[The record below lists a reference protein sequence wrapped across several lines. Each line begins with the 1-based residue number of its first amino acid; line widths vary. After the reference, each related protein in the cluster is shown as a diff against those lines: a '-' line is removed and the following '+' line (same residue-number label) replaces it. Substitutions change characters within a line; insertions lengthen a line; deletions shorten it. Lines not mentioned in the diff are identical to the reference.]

1 MKRVG
6 VECHISKEG
15 GGKGGR
21 NKTSNK
27 TSSMDVTSERNSKY
41 VTINDGTGGTFPI
54 TISIF

>member
-1 MKRVG
+1 MLVWNVTFRKRG
-6 VECHISKEG
+6 MG
-15 GGKGGR
+15 GGGR

-41 VTINDGTGGTFPI
+41 ATINDGTGGTFPI